1 MSYSTDPN
9 LKNQDD
15 DLLLEGEAEYPVAFG
30 ITFTPQVSGI
40 ALALLGLVGAGY
52 VLVTF
57 FMPALTEYNALKAD
71 EVDKQDQINRQK
83 SGEID
88 QKMLQAETDLKQS
101 EALRNQVLSLFSSEA
116 SLKTLLLDIN
126 TFVDARQV
134 ELLSFKPTGT
144 PTVVNDGSLGET
156 VNNRL
161 KRQSFQLE
169 VEGTFEKT
177 HELLQDLERLQPLLI
192 IKQLNSQ
199 RLEETFE
206 VKLINNQTSNGGTSV
221 QGQVVPQGMNK
232 VKTTFTLDAILPL
245 TPEEVAELAPPPA
258 EAAEGET
265 PENGQ

>member
-1 MSYSTDPN
+1 MTFS
-9 LKNQDD
+9 D
-15 DLLLEGEAEYPVAFG
+15 DLNTDSDLDLLDGNSDYPAAFG

-52 VLVTF
+52 VLLTF
-57 FMPALTEYNALKAD
+57 FMPALSEYNTLKAD
-71 EVDKQDQINRQK
+71 EAEKQGQINRQK

-88 QKMLQAETDLKQS
+88 EKMLQAQTNLKQS

-116 SLKTLLLDIN
+116 SLKTLLLDLN
-126 TFVDARQV
+126 KFVAARQV
-134 ELLSFKPTGT
+134 KLISFKPTGT
-144 PTVVNDGSLGET
+144 VTVVNDGSLGAE

-169 VEGTFEKT
+169 IEGNFEKT

-206 VKLINNQTSNGGTSV
+206 VKLINEQQNNGENSL
-221 QGQVVPQGMNK
+221 QGQVVPKGMDK

-245 TPEEVAELAPPPA
+245 TPEEVAELAPPP
-258 EAAEGET
+258 
-265 PENGQ
+265 PEEKTEEQAK